1 VCKKRKNTTTEI
13 EGEIKE
19 NEEEIPAI
27 HVIHGTSKETVSRVG
42 RFGRPTSL
50 TVSEFNCPSCVR
62 FFTTHAAMYG
72 HKRYCKSFKDDG
84 ARDNPA
90 VKTVIR
96 AERKKVVKV
105 VKEVDAARLPTRAT
119 APLSSSETV
128 SVIAEPALIS
138 FLYGVDPMEEEP
150 TTEENMPTERRIT
163 IWNESERNAVP
174 SNVKSR
180 IFHLES

>member
-1 VCKKRKNTTTEI
+1 
-13 EGEIKE
+13 
-19 NEEEIPAI
+19 
-27 HVIHGTSKETVSRVG
+27 
-42 RFGRPTSL
+42 
-50 TVSEFNCPSCVR
+50 
-62 FFTTHAAMYG
+62 MYG
-72 HKRYCKSFKDDG
+72 HKRYCKSFKDDH

-105 VKEVDAARLPTRAT
+105 VKEADAARLPTRAT
-119 APLSSSETV
+119 APLSSSVTTRV
-128 SVIAEPALIS
+128 TADPAVIS
-138 FLYGVDPMEEEP
+138 DLYGVDPIEEEP